1 MHFHIVTLF
10 KEACEA
16 YTNASMLGRA
26 QENKKIKV
34 SYYNPRDFVTGKHP
48 KVDDTPYGGG
58 PGMVMYAEPIVRAVE
73 KALKVKKNEK
83 TKKTKILIM
92 SPRGKVFDQGY
103 ATKLAKTYSD
113 VVLIAGRYE
122 GIDARVKKILKAEE
136 VSTGP
141 YVLTG
146 GELPA
151 LVIVDA
157 VSRHIPG
164 VLGRSESLEESRISS
179 GEMYTRPETLEWQGK
194 KYKVP
199 KVLQSGNHK
208 LIDEW
213 RKKTQKTNG

>member
-16 YTNASMLGRA
+16 YTNTSMLGRA
-26 QENKKIKV
+26 QMNKKIKV
-34 SYYNPRDFVTGKHP
+34 SYYNPRDFVKGKHP
-48 KVDDTPYGGG
+48 KVDNSPYGGG

-73 KALKVKKNEK
+73 KALKIKKNEK
-83 TKKTKILIM
+83 VRKTKILIM
-92 SPRGKVFDQGY
+92 SPRGKVFDQAY
-103 ATKLAKTYSD
+103 AMKLAKTYTD

-136 VSTGP
+136 VSVGN

-151 LVIVDA
+151 LTIVDA

-164 VLGRSESLEESRISS
+164 VLGRSESLEESRITS
-179 GEMYTRPETLEWQGK
+179 GEIYTRPETLEWQGK

-208 LIDEW
+208 LINEW
-213 RKKTQKTNG
+213 RGRKK